1 MKGWNAKVALI
12 PNSSVIIPN
21 QVLPSPDG
29 TYYVNQGNFG
39 YLIGLVSAWNPDLSQ
54 PKLAAIINGTVR
66 KIYDRKCWYSL
77 FVKGQLVA
85 PQATT
90 QGQITATLGSDIIV
104 GTGTA
109 WTDALI
115 GQQFRVGYNNPIYSI
130 IDVPDATHLQLE
142 LQWGSP
148 TITSGYFIVQNYFN
162 LGPNIKYLKTMVNMQ
177 LGYKFHLHA
186 TQDTLNTLDPWR
198 SNQNF
203 PYISAGMPLDQQGN
217 YLQELYPASW
227 IQQAFP
233 MMVYVQPPNLVNDSD
248 NLPPY
253 IRLDIVAKDAIAE
266 ALVIGG
272 PKNNKYYD
280 KAESTTKRQEFEGE
294 LLRLAN
300 ADENLYRTEFTKFGE
315 DLPFFQPGGAMWG
328 AQHAISAGS
337 DSGMGYDL

>member
-1 MKGWNAKVALI
+1 MPIV
-12 PNSSVIIPN
+12 PPSSASIPN
-21 QVLPSPDG
+21 QVLPAPTG
-29 TYYVNQGNFG
+29 TYYQNQGNLG
-39 YLIGLVSAWNPDLSQ
+39 YLIGMVEQWNPDLSQ
-54 PKLAAIINGTVR
+54 PKIVTMINSTLR
-66 KIYDRKCWYSL
+66 KIYDRKTWYFL

-90 QGQITATLGSDIIV
+90 TGQVTATLGSNTIV

-109 WTDALI
+109 WTTALI
-115 GQQFRVGYNNPIYSI
+115 GQQFRIGYNNPIYSI
-130 IDVPDATHLQLE
+130 IDVPDATHLTLE

-177 LGYKFHLHA
+177 LGYKFFLHA
-186 TQDTLNTLDPWR
+186 TQDTLNTTDPWR
-198 SNQNF
+198 QNQNF

-233 MMVYVQPPNLVNDSD
+233 FMAYVQPPNVLLDSD

-253 IRLDIVAKDAIAE
+253 VRLDVVAKDVIAD

-272 PKNNKYYD
+272 PNTNKYYD
-280 KAESTTKRQEFEGE
+280 ANESNKKRAEFEGE
-294 LLRLAN
+294 VLRMAN
-300 ADENLYRTEFTKFGE
+300 ADENLYRTEVTKFGE
-315 DLPFFQPGGAMWG
+315 DMPYFQNGGAYWT
-328 AQHAISAGS
+328 ATHAVMAG
-337 DSGMGYDL
+337 DSGYGF

>member
-1 MKGWNAKVALI
+1 MPIVPQSAVSI
-12 PNSSVIIPN
+12 PQ

-29 TYYVNQGNFG
+29 TYYANQGNVG
-39 YLIGLVSAWNPDLSQ
+39 YLLGMIAAWNPDISQ
-54 PKLAAIINGTVR
+54 PKMLAIINGTLR
-66 KIYDRKCWYSL
+66 KIYDRKTWFFN

-90 QGQITATLGSDIIV
+90 QGQVTTTLGSNIVV

-109 WTDALI
+109 WTSALV
-115 GQQFRVGYNNPIYSI
+115 GQQFRIGYNNPIYSI
-130 IDVPDATHLQLE
+130 VDLPDATHLQLE

-148 TITSGYFIVQNYFN
+148 SVTSGYFIVQNYFN
-162 LGPNIKYLKTMVNMQ
+162 FGPNVKYVKTMVNMQ
-177 LGYKFHLHA
+177 LGYKFDLHA

-198 SNQNF
+198 QNQNF
-203 PYISAGMPLDQQGN
+203 PYIAAGMPLDPQGN

-227 IQQAFP
+227 TQQAFP
-233 MMVYVQPPNLVNDSD
+233 FMAYTQPPNVALDTD

-253 IRLDIVAKDAIAE
+253 MRLDIVAKDCISE

-280 KAESTTKRQEFEGE
+280 AAESGRKKQEFEGE

-300 ADENLYRTEFTKFGE
+300 ADENLYRTEVTKFGE
-315 DLPFFQPGGAMWG
+315 DLPYYNPGGALFS
-328 AQHAISAGS
+328 ATHAYMASGS
-337 DSGMGYDL
+337 GGGGGYDL